1 MIRFSSSQELRA
13 ALRGPRAEGK
23 TIALVPTMGNL
34 HAGHLSLVGLARQRA
49 DRVVVSI
56 FVNPLQFDQVN
67 DLANY
72 PRTEQQDLALLT
84 RHGVDWAFL
93 PSAADLYPDG
103 LEAAPLITVRG
114 VSEMLEGENRPG
126 HFEGVATVV
135 AKLFNIVQPD
145 LAVFGEKDF
154 QQLLVVR
161 KMVRDLDFPVRI
173 VAAPTVRE
181 ADGLAMSSRNSR
193 LTEKQRRLAPQLHRL
208 LSRIADFLREGAKSF
223 ASMEKKAEALLRT
236 RGFEPDYIAIRN
248 ARTLAPAE
256 ESDDELVVLAAV
268 RLGEVR
274 LIDNIPVS
282 LKKPG

>member
-1 MIRFSSSQELRA
+1 MIRFSSSRELRA
-13 ALRGPRAEGK
+13 ALRESRC
-23 TIALVPTMGNL
+23 TQQTMALVPTMGNL
-34 HAGHLSLVGLARQRA
+34 HAGHLSLVDLARQRA

-56 FVNPLQFDQVN
+56 FVNPLQFDQAG

-72 PRTEQQDLALLT
+72 PRTLEQDLALLT
-84 RHGVDWAFL
+84 RHGVDWVFT
-93 PSAADLYPDG
+93 PTEADLYPEG
-103 LEAAPLITVRG
+103 LDANSLVCVRG

-145 LAVFGEKDF
+145 LAVFGEKDY
-154 QQLLVVR
+154 QQLLVIR
-161 KMVRDLDFPVRI
+161 KMVRDLDFPVEI
-173 VAAPTVRE
+173 LAAPTVRE
-181 ADGLAMSSRNSR
+181 PDGLAMSSRNSR
-193 LTEKQRRLAPQLHRL
+193 LTEAQRRLAPQLYRL

-248 ARTLAPAE
+248 ARTLAPATDT
-256 ESDDELVVLAAV
+256 DDELVVLAAV
-268 RLGEVR
+268 RFGEVR
-274 LIDNIPVS
+274 LIDNVPVS